1 VSDAAASA
9 APGAG
14 PAAVAAV
21 VAAAFLLGALPF
33 GLWVGRLA
41 RGVDVRRLGSGN
53 LGATNVYRTLG
64 ARLGLT
70 VLALDAGKGVAAV
83 LVARALA
90 GPSFPGGANAAA
102 LTGAIAAVLG
112 HSFTPFAGFR
122 GGKGAATAAGAML
135 AATPAASL
143 VALVGFLL
151 AVALTRRISVGSLA
165 AAALLPL
172 SLWLVPF
179 ARQGS
184 FAAWTGTAVGTLIIL
199 RHLPNLRRLLRGEEP
214 AFRFRGGQAP

>member
-1 VSDAAASA
+1 MS
-9 APGAG
+9 PGLSSG
-14 PAAVAAV
+14 LAVAT
-21 VAAAFLLGALPF
+21 AFTLGALPF
-33 GLWVGRLA
+33 GLWVGKLA
-41 RGVDVRRLGSGN
+41 RGVDVRRHGSGN

-70 VLALDAGKGVAAV
+70 VFALDAGKGVAAV
-83 LVARALA
+83 LAARALGGA
-90 GPSFPGGANAAA
+90 AFPGGVSAAGLA
-102 LTGAIAAVLG
+102 GAVAAVLG

-143 VALVGFLL
+143 VALAGFVV
-151 AVALTRRISVGSLA
+151 AVAITRRISVGSLLA
-165 AAALLPL
+165 AVLLPF

-179 ARQGS
+179 AAQGT
-184 FAAWTGTAVGTLIIL
+184 FAAWAGTAVGALIVL

-214 AFRFRGGQAP
+214 AFDFRGGGAR